1 MEHKNQ
7 FEPENK
13 ISFGR
18 ASKAMRHTL
27 GLGVALT
34 MVASTALAV
43 SFAIA
48 LDGCSSTSNKD
59 KNVPVSGTSSTIL
72 PPSPSTSSSLPDAPS
87 ATASKVGKK
96 RSAVWVSTISYKDT
110 EDGVSFRYPRTFK
123 QLPQLTEDGSPLPD
137 PLPMNFVQPGG
148 VTLATIGQTGDP
160 SSSFFKV
167 SVNQGMTQEKCYQ
180 FSTPSP
186 EAVKSNPPVDPSD
199 GSIPVL
205 ASVRGVQYSKVENA
219 TEQTDVKY
227 FHHFVPGTAGN
238 QIGACYE
245 FALGVEEVPNNTKPV
260 DYMAAFDKLERI
272 LTTVKIDAE
281 PGQDKSVTASVT
293 RRATGTNQK

>member
-1 MEHKNQ
+1 MEHKNS

-13 ISFGR
+13 NSFGR

-48 LDGCSSTSNKD
+48 LDGCSSTGKN
-59 KNVPVSGTSSTIL
+59 KNVPVSGTSGTIL
-72 PPSPSTSSSLPDAPS
+72 PAVPNTNSNLPDAPS
-87 ATASKVGKK
+87 VAASKTGKK
-96 RSAVWVSTISYKDT
+96 KSAVWVSTISYKDA

-123 QLPQLTEDGSPLPD
+123 QLPPLTEDGSPLPD

-167 SVNQGMTQEKCYQ
+167 SVNRGMTQEKCFQ

-205 ASVRGVQYSKVENA
+205 ASVRGVQYSRVENA

-227 FHHFVPGTAGN
+227 FHHFVQGTAGN

-272 LTTVKIDAE
+272 LTTVNIDGE
-281 PGQDKSVTASVT
+281 PGRDKSVTASVT
-293 RRATGTNQK
+293 RPVTATNQK